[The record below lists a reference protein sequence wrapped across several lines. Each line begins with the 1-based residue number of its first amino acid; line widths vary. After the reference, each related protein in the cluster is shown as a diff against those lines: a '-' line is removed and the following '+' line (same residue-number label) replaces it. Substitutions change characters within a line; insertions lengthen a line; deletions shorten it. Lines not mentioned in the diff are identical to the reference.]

1 MNITIRRYQPSDQ
14 LVVFEISANTAFF
27 GEPVEAFL
35 EDRRLYIDAFARY
48 YIDNE
53 APFVWVAE
61 CSQAVIGFL
70 FGSSDTSRQSKR
82 WRDHLLTKV
91 FVSAISGKYKL
102 GRRTASFAW
111 GMLMG
116 LIRGEEP
123 RVDLKV
129 YPAHLQ
135 IDVKQGYRGVG
146 AGKRLID
153 AYLDQLRQLG
163 TCGVQL
169 GTTSHNEAACRLY
182 EYIGFQ
188 MLESHPNRFWTKMLG
203 YEVENRSYGLKLR

>member
-82 WRDHLLTKV
+82 WRNHLLTKV

-116 LIRGEEP
+116 LIRGEES

-135 IDVKQGYRGVG
+135 IDVKQGYRGMG

-163 TCGVQL
+163 TCGVHL
-169 GTTSHNEAACRLY
+169 GTTSHNETACRLY

-188 MLESHPNRFWTKMLG
+188 MLESRPNRFWTNMLG
-203 YEVENRSYGLKLR
+203 CEVENRSYGLKLR